1 MISAT
6 DIHPI
11 MGNHEYALI
20 QVLNFVAQEITD
32 EDFIQTG
39 HTP

>member
-1 MISAT
+1 MLSAT

-20 QVLNFVAQEITD
+20 QVLNFVAQEFL
-32 EDFIQTG
+32 EA
-39 HTP
+39 